1 MLWKGCEGEDVW
13 SRGRVGWISSLHIYG
28 IEHAPLE
35 KVRINLTMCFVNDN
49 DLVGDIDSKSF
60 TSGLLEKKVVW

>member
-13 SRGRVGWISSLHIYG
+13 SRGRVGWISSLRIYSG
-28 IEHAPLE
+28 EHALI
-35 KVRINLTMCFVNDN
+35 KQIGMNLTMCFVNDN
-49 DLVGDIDSKSF
+49 DLVGDVDSKSF